1 MRPEDNNV
9 TAASSMTGSAT
20 GPQTEEHRKTGRA
33 GYLVLGWSVVF
44 MAITVLSFA
53 LDYNSA
59 IWWTTAGICVALFI
73 VGILLVLESERS
85 ASAGTNVVSRRLWP
99 EGNLQISGGRVVRQ
113 RCRDFGKETSSN
125 IL

>member
-53 LDYNSA
+53 LGYSA
-59 IWWTTAGICVALFI
+59 IWWTTAGICVALFV
-73 VGILLVLESERS
+73 VGILLVLESERQRQRRDKRGQPPS
-85 ASAGTNVVSRRLWP
+85 MARRKFANFWRSRR
-99 EGNLQISGGRVVRQ
+99 S
-113 RCRDFGKETSSN
+113 
-125 IL
+125 

>member
-33 GYLVLGWSVVF
+33 GYLVLGCAVVF
-44 MAITVLSFA
+44 MAITALSFA
-53 LDYNSA
+53 LGYSA

-73 VGILLVLESERS
+73 VGILLVLESERQRQRRDK
-85 ASAGTNVVSRRLWP
+85 VVSRRLWP
-99 EGNLQISGGRVVRQ
+99 WNVTRHR
-113 RCRDFGKETSSN
+113 
-125 IL
+125 

>member
-33 GYLVLGWSVVF
+33 GYLVLGCAVVF
-44 MAITVLSFA
+44 MAITALGFA
-53 LDYNSA
+53 LGYSA

-73 VGILLVLESERS
+73 VGILLVLESERQRQRRDKR
-85 ASAGTNVVSRRLWP
+85 GSRRLWP
-99 EGNLQISGGRVVRQ
+99 VLRGHR
-113 RCRDFGKETSSN
+113 
-125 IL
+125 

>member
-59 IWWTTAGICVALFI
+59 IWWTTAGICVALFV
-73 VGILLVLESERS
+73 VGILLVLESERQRQRRDKRGQPPS
-85 ASAGTNVVSRRLWP
+85 MARRKFANFWRSRR
-99 EGNLQISGGRVVRQ
+99 S
-113 RCRDFGKETSSN
+113 
-125 IL
+125 

>member
-44 MAITVLSFA
+44 MAITALSFA
-53 LDYNSA
+53 LGYPA

-73 VGILLVLESERS
+73 VGILLVVESERQRQRRDK
-85 ASAGTNVVSRRLWP
+85 VVSRRLWP
-99 EGNLQISGGRVVRQ
+99 WNVR
-113 RCRDFGKETSSN
+113 RHR
-125 IL
+125 